1 MRQVRRGCRL
11 VCARAAHIAVKLK
24 HWRASIGTQALK
36 RKHSRPSASPR
47 RLRRISHIRAFEKSH
62 SSICCTRS
70 MRKQGAA
77 HLGGRPPCSNS
88 HTPWRA
94 ALLAHSHTSKL
105 AHSHT
110 HTPYTALSRYG
121 VAELWKRTAVGKA
134 HGYAATLTVNVV
146 GSFILGCVAGGVQP
160 GSDGVLLLGTGFC
173 GAFTTFSTYAVDTVK
188 LVEVGKYVPAVLY
201 AVSSNFLCLGAALA
215 GMRFTSSPPVAAA
228 IGRFMST
235 HPPVG
240 SLFAATSVRAGVP
253 ST

>member
-1 MRQVRRGCRL
+1 MQTGLRPRRTYRSEAEAL
-11 VCARAAHIAVKLK
+11 ARK
-24 HWRASIGTQALK
+24 HWHASIEAQAFT
-36 RKHSRPSASPR
+36 P
-47 RLRRISHIRAFEKSH
+47 LRVAQTPEEDQPH
-62 SSICCTRS
+62 SSIREVTFEHLLHTQHAKTRG
-70 MRKQGAA
+70 GA
-77 HLGGRPPCSNS
+77 
-88 HTPWRA
+88 PWRA

-134 HGYAATLTVNVV
+134 HGYGATLTVNVV

-240 SLFAATSVRAGVP
+240 SLFAATSVSAGVP

>member
-1 MRQVRRGCRL
+1 VQTGLRPRRTYRSEAEAL
-11 VCARAAHIAVKLK
+11 ARK
-24 HWRASIGTQALK
+24 HWHASIEAQAFT
-36 RKHSRPSASPR
+36 P
-47 RLRRISHIRAFEKSH
+47 LRVAQTPEEDQPH
-62 SSICCTRS
+62 SSIREVTFEHLLHTQHAKTRG
-70 MRKQGAA
+70 GA
-77 HLGGRPPCSNS
+77 
-88 HTPWRA
+88 PWRA
-94 ALLAHSHTSKL
+94 ATLLQFSHTLEGSIARTSHTSKL

-134 HGYAATLTVNVV
+134 HAYAATLTVNVV

-240 SLFAATSVRAGVP
+240 SLFAATSVSAGVP